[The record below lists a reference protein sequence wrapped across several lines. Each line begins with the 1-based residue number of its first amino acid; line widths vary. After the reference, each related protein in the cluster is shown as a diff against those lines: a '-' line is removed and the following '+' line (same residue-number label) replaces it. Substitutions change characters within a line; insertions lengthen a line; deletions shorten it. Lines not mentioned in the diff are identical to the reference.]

1 MGLPTPAKKY
11 LWTQKLPILVRA
23 MVLAPDTLFLAGPP
37 DFFATDDPAAALAG
51 TKGGTLIALSTA
63 DGSKLAGRR
72 QNKTSILPKRGT
84 VTYFSIASEEEIGD
98 CPPFPPQL
106 PAVGFRRHHSQKAA
120 MNRRTPKAGQSCR
133 SPVPDGF
140 PAEDVVGW
148 AVGCCGRRVGPF
160 SGSQVSARIEER

>member
-84 VTYFSIASEEEIGD
+84 VTYFSIASQREIGD
-98 CPPFPPQL
+98 CPHFPFQKSVSSL
-106 PAVGFRRHHSQKAA
+106 PSAA
-120 MNRRTPKAGQSCR
+120 RPGVS
-133 SPVPDGF
+133 
-140 PAEDVVGW
+140 
-148 AVGCCGRRVGPF
+148 F
-160 SGSQVSARIEER
+160 SAAKPSLGHKV